1 MHCTTRGMRAHAV
14 QHCARAALP
23 SGPCEPHCTKLHDMH
38 VAITGFTGAHNLQIR
53 FVPAQTLLK
62 SDGSDAGAPL
72 GSKVVGSASLELA
85 AREPESTTTAPPPT
99 LPHRH
104 RTDTMV
110 RQVQPLRISKSTP
123 TASPDKQVA
132 MSRPLAEIS
141 SGSTRRNSPSYNQ
154 STRACPSVSS
164 HRLAFANVHLPENL
178 ASTRAFALQRELF
191 PFAITHKALTT

>member
-1 MHCTTRGMRAHAV
+1 MSNSRRASWRPLTLHCTTRGMRAHAV

-85 AREPESTTTAPPPT
+85 AREPESTTTAPPTQRLFELSFPSAAARDHTVNIFTRAAHLKTRTPPPT
-99 LPHRH
+99 
-104 RTDTMV
+104 T
-110 RQVQPLRISKSTP
+110 STP
-123 TASPDKQVA
+123 TPT
-132 MSRPLAEIS
+132 P
-141 SGSTRRNSPSYNQ
+141 
-154 STRACPSVSS
+154 
-164 HRLAFANVHLPENL
+164 
-178 ASTRAFALQRELF
+178 
-191 PFAITHKALTT
+191 TT

>member
-1 MHCTTRGMRAHAV
+1 MSNSRRASWRPLTLHCTTRGMRAHAV

-85 AREPESTTTAPPPT
+85 AREPESTTTAPPTQRLFELSFPSAAARDHT
-99 LPHRH
+99 VNIH
-104 RTDTMV
+104 
-110 RQVQPLRISKSTP
+110 
-123 TASPDKQVA
+123 
-132 MSRPLAEIS
+132 
-141 SGSTRRNSPSYNQ
+141 TRRASEDAHS
-154 STRACPSVSS
+154 SS
-164 HRLAFANVHLPENL
+164 HHFYTSTNTNNMNL
-178 ASTRAFALQRELF
+178 ASSPIRKKQTQCLL
-191 PFAITHKALTT
+191 